1 MLSQPVKLLG
11 LSPGHAVIRGGT
23 KMVRS
28 PSHQQEAPPFMS
40 AEKHSSWS
48 YAEAL
53 PFEDEVLVR
62 ARERGHELGVQPV
75 SAAVGSLLTV
85 LASMVAARTA
95 VEIGSGVGVSGV
107 CLLRGM
113 NPKGTL
119 TTMDPDIEHLDASR
133 QAFIEAGFASHRTR
147 AINGRSQDVLP
158 RLADSSY
165 DLVLVDGSRQ
175 RVTAD
180 VMEAARILRPGG
192 TLVINDALD
201 EDKVPQP
208 AVRRPSTLAARQAQR
223 WLRDEEN
230 FNWVML
236 PTGTGVLVAV
246 RRS

>member
-1 MLSQPVKLLG
+1 
-11 LSPGHAVIRGGT
+11 
-23 KMVRS
+23 
-28 PSHQQEAPPFMS
+28 MS

-53 PFEDEVLVR
+53 PVEDEVLVR
-62 ARERGHELGVQPV
+62 ARDRGRELGVSSV
-75 SAAVGSLLTV
+75 SAATGALLTV

-95 VEIGSGVGVSGV
+95 VEIGSGVGVSGI
-107 CLLRGM
+107 CILRGM

-119 TTMDPDIEHLDASR
+119 TTMDRDIEHLDASR
-133 QAFIEAGFASHRTR
+133 QAFLEAGFASHRTR

-158 RLADSSY
+158 RLADASY
-165 DLVLVDGSRQ
+165 DLVLVDGARQ

-192 TLVINDALD
+192 TLIINDALD

-230 FNWVML
+230 FHWVMV

-246 RRS
+246 RRA